1 MELRK
6 QNILFFS
13 RTMGFGGTSN
23 VIIQLC
29 KILKPEVNKIVVC
42 SIGGPIVK
50 SLSEMGIK
58 HIKINDVGRHSPF
71 NFIKVLKQLTKIK
84 EKKKITVIH
93 THHRMSAFYTA
104 ILQKRFKF
112 IFINT
117 AHNTFENNKIMTR
130 YAYKNANIIA
140 CGEMVKKNLAEFF
153 GLPDNKITVI
163 HNAVEAFDGDVKD
176 IACLKELKERGFFL
190 VGNIGRFTKQKG
202 FEYFIDSYPLVK
214 RQINKVKYI
223 LVGDGIDKEKL
234 IHQIKSIGAEED
246 IILLG
251 FRDDVQNVMAQLDLV
266 VLSSLWEG
274 FPLTPIESFS
284 VGKTVIATAV
294 DGTVEIV
301 KNGENGYLIQPKNP
315 AAIAE
320 KVVYIVSHPE
330 LCRNLEE
337 QARYTFIKE
346 FSFNQFSKRILKY
359 YDALLRYQNGKNKYI
374 D

>member
-1 MELRK
+1 M
-6 QNILFFS
+6 
-13 RTMGFGGTSN
+13 
-23 VIIQLC
+23 
-29 KILKPEVNKIVVC
+29 
-42 SIGGPIVK
+42 
-50 SLSEMGIK
+50 
-58 HIKINDVGRHSPF
+58 
-71 NFIKVLKQLTKIK
+71 
-84 EKKKITVIH
+84 
-93 THHRMSAFYTA
+93 
-104 ILQKRFKF
+104 
-112 IFINT
+112 
-117 AHNTFENNKIMTR
+117 
-130 YAYKNANIIA
+130 
-140 CGEMVKKNLAEFF
+140 
-153 GLPDNKITVI
+153 
-163 HNAVEAFDGDVKD
+163 
-176 IACLKELKERGFFL
+176 
-190 VGNIGRFTKQKG
+190 
-202 FEYFIDSYPLVK
+202 
-214 RQINKVKYI
+214 
-223 LVGDGIDKEKL
+223 